1 MRIRCIDRGRGR
13 YRLRSLHL
21 ASGFL
26 ATGFLATGLLA
37 TGLLATGAAL
47 LAAGPAA
54 ADNTWAPRLD
64 AVYKLRLLGMEMA
77 TFNFGSQVKGDT
89 YALAGH
95 TKMTWGMGYFKFAAN
110 FSSTGKIS
118 GESVRPT
125 SYTYDWQANKK
136 QGSVKLVYGNGA
148 VQSVQIEPPHT
159 QGPDVV
165 PLKPEHLRGVLDPL
179 SVLMVLSRAI
189 RGGDPCNR
197 KVAVF
202 EGKQRFDVIFSPKGE
217 ETIKEAKPSGQP
229 VKAFVCNARYVP
241 VAGHKM
247 NKETTAAVKAEG
259 IEVAF
264 RPIPEANVLVPYRIT
279 LPTPAGTAVLTAHK
293 VDISAPGNRRIALT
307 H

>member
-1 MRIRCIDRGRGR
+1 MRIRGIDPGRC
-13 YRLRSLHL
+13 RLRSCRL
-21 ASGFL
+21 AVV
-26 ATGFLATGLLA
+26 A
-37 TGLLATGAAL
+37 AAL
-47 LAAGPAA
+47 VTATSAA
-54 ADNTWAPRLD
+54 ADITWAPRLD

-77 TFNFGSQVKGDT
+77 TFNFGSQIKGDT

-95 TKMTWGMGYFKFAAN
+95 TKMAWGMGYFKFSAN

-118 GESVRPT
+118 GDSVRPA
-125 SYTYDWQANKK
+125 SYTYDWQTNKK
-136 QGSVKLVYGNGA
+136 RGSVKLAYGAGA

-159 QGPDVV
+159 AGPDVF

-179 SVLMVLSRAI
+179 SSLIVLSRAI

-202 EGKQRFDVIFSPKGE
+202 EGKQRFDVVFSPKGE
-217 ETIKEAKPSGQP
+217 ETIKETKPSGQP
-229 VKAFVCNARYVP
+229 VKAYVCHVKYVP

-247 NKETTAAVKAEG
+247 NKETSAAVKAEG

-279 LPTPAGTAVLTAHK
+279 LPTPVGTAVLTAHK
-293 VDISAPGNRRIALT
+293 VDISAASNRQISLA